1 MQKKSVF
8 KQTLQLNVT
17 WGFFIRFFIFR
28 FAEENNADKRGRN
41 DVGANY
47 SQRYSP
53 FVLVY
58 QVTQKRVNAQVA
70 CVNFSLN

>member
-28 FAEENNADKRGRN
+28 FAEENNADKRSRN

-58 QVTQKRVNAQVA
+58 QVTQKRVNAQVTRG
-70 CVNFSLN
+70 LN